1 MTDTPGTDDPAAV
14 SPRQEGRSGPA
25 DLTYAEATTELDA
38 IIAEFDQGQVDV
50 DRLAERFRRAT
61 ELVEE
66 LDRRIRVNRRQVEAL
81 SPRLDAIARGGED
94 TSAHERSLQDVDGAG
109 DHQDHRGQ

>member
-1 MTDTPGTDDPAAV
+1 MSDHDRDMSASLADV
-14 SPRQEGRSGPA
+14 S
-25 DLTYAEATTELDA
+25 YAEATAELDA

-81 SPRLDAIARGGED
+81 SPRLDAVVRGGDEEP
-94 TSAHERSLQDVDGAG
+94 AEPE
-109 DHQDHRGQ
+109 